1 MLAKTRVG
9 GISARH
15 ASFGSPQSQLLNP
28 CGALTLLPNQT
39 AVPSAQISTLVP
51 EFYRSSMS
59 KAIVSSLYDSDVFK
73 MACRQFD
80 QAADA
85 INLPDVIRDRTKYP
99 RRCLAVALP
108 VKREDGSV
116 TVFEG
121 YRVQHNLS
129 TGPSKGGIRFHQNV
143 TLGEVAALA
152 MWMSWKCSL
161 VGLPYGGAKGG
172 VIVDPNQLSLRELEH
187 LSRRYMQEMVNFVGP
202 QVDVPAPD
210 VGTNERIMGWM
221 MDTYSNHVGHLS
233 PAVVTGKP
241 IALGGSQGRREA
253 TGAGVAYLIKKYLED
268 LKIPIK
274 KSTVA
279 IQGFG
284 NVGSETALALVGY
297 GAKVIAISDYTGAYY
312 NAKGINVARA
322 LKYIASQKTL
332 RDFDGGE
339 AITNEQLLELK
350 CTVLV
355 PAALERVIT
364 EKNAAKLKCRVLAEA
379 ANGPTTNAA
388 DKIIEARGDIEIIPD
403 VLCNSG
409 GVIVSYFEWLQNL
422 SSFYWGREEVITKL
436 FAMLDKAK
444 TSVDA
449 QKNKFQFSR
458 RLAALTLGI
467 QRVADAKAARGLF
480 P

>member
-1 MLAKTRVG
+1 MDTLVFTQ
-9 GISARH
+9 SA
-15 ASFGSPQSQLLNP
+15 LNKGLFP
-28 CGALTLLPNQT
+28 
-39 AVPSAQISTLVP
+39 ISTIAGDTP
-51 EFYRSSMS
+51 APPNRTMS

-80 QAADA
+80 KAADA
-85 INLPDVIRDRTKYP
+85 INLPDTIRDRTKYP
-99 RRCLAVALP
+99 RRCMVVSLP
-108 VKREDGSV
+108 VRRKDGSV

-143 TLGEVAALA
+143 TIGEVAALA

-172 VIVDPNQLSLRELEH
+172 VIVDPNQLTENELEH
-187 LSRRYMQEMVNFVGP
+187 LARRYMQELVAFVGP
-202 QVDVPAPD
+202 HTDVPAPD
-210 VGTNERIMGWM
+210 VGTNEKIMGWM
-221 MDTYSNHVGHLS
+221 MDTYSNHVGHLA

-253 TGAGVAYLIKKYLED
+253 TGAGVAYLVKKYLED
-268 LKIPIK
+268 MKVPINK
-274 KSTVA
+274 ATVV

-284 NVGSETALALVGY
+284 NVGSETAIALAGY
-297 GAKVIAISDYTGAYY
+297 GAKIIGISDYTGGIH
-312 NAKGINVARA
+312 NAKGIDIKKA
-322 LKYIASQKTL
+322 LEFVKYQKVL

-339 AITNEQLLELK
+339 PITNEALLELK
-350 CTVLV
+350 CTVLI

-364 EKNAAKLKCRVLAEA
+364 EKNAPKLKCRLLAEA
-379 ANGPTTNAA
+379 ANGPTTNRA
-388 DKIIEARGDIEIIPD
+388 DKLLEQRDDIELIPD

-422 SSFYWGREEVITKL
+422 SSFYWERDEVMKKL
-436 FAMLDKAK
+436 FAILDKAK
-444 TSVDA
+444 DSVEY
-449 QKNKFQFSR
+449 QKRKFKFSR

-467 QRVADAKAARGLF
+467 QRVADAKQSRGLF

>member
-1 MLAKTRVG
+1 
-9 GISARH
+9 
-15 ASFGSPQSQLLNP
+15 
-28 CGALTLLPNQT
+28 
-39 AVPSAQISTLVP
+39 
-51 EFYRSSMS
+51 MS
-59 KAIVSSLYDSDVFK
+59 KAVVSSLYDSDVFR

-80 QAADA
+80 KAADA
-85 INLPDVIRDRTKYP
+85 INLPEPIRDRTKYP

-108 VKREDGSV
+108 IKRQDGSV

-129 TGPSKGGIRFHQNV
+129 TGPSKGGVRFHPHV
-143 TLGEVAALA
+143 TIGEVAALA

-172 VIVDPNQLSLRELEH
+172 VICDPNELTPGELEH
-187 LSRRYMQEMVNFVGP
+187 LSRRYMQELVNFVGP
-202 QVDVPAPD
+202 HTDVPAPD
-210 VGTNERIMGWM
+210 VGTNEKIMGWM
-221 MDTYSNHVGHLS
+221 MDTYSNHVGHVV

-241 IALGGSQGRREA
+241 ISLGGSQGRREA
-253 TGAGVAYLIKKYLED
+253 TGAGVAYLVKKYLED
-268 LKIPIK
+268 LNIPVT
-274 KSTVA
+274 SATVV

-284 NVGSETALALVGY
+284 NVGSETAAALAGY
-297 GAKVIAISDYTGAYY
+297 GAKIIGISDYTGGIHNPQGIDIRKALAYVRY
-312 NAKGINVARA
+312 QRV
-322 LKYIASQKTL
+322 L

-339 AITNEQLLELK
+339 PVTNEQLLELP

-364 EKNAAKLKCRVLAEA
+364 EQNAAKLKCRVLAEA

-388 DKIIEARGDIEIIPD
+388 DRVIDQREDIELIPD

-422 SSFYWGREEVITKL
+422 SNFYWDRDEVMRKL
-436 FAMLDKAK
+436 FGILDKAK
-444 TSVDA
+444 DSVDY
-449 QKNKFQFSR
+449 QKRKFKFSR

-467 QRVADAKAARGLF
+467 QRVADAKESRGLF

>member
-1 MLAKTRVG
+1 
-9 GISARH
+9 
-15 ASFGSPQSQLLNP
+15 
-28 CGALTLLPNQT
+28 
-39 AVPSAQISTLVP
+39 
-51 EFYRSSMS
+51 MS
-59 KAIVSSLYDSDVFK
+59 KAIVSSLYDSEVFK

-85 INLPDVIRDRTKYP
+85 INLPDALRDRTKYP

-108 VKREDGSV
+108 VKRDDGSV

-129 TGPSKGGIRFHQNV
+129 TGPSKGGIRFHQHV

-172 VIVDPNQLSLRELEH
+172 VIVNPNDLSLNELEH
-187 LSRRYMQEMVNFVGP
+187 LSRRYMQEMVNFLGP
-202 QVDVPAPD
+202 HIDVAAPD

-221 MDTYSNHVGHLS
+221 MDTYSNHIGHVS
-233 PAVVTGKP
+233 PAIVTGKP

-253 TGAGVAYLIKKYLED
+253 TGAGVAYLVKKYLED
-268 LKIPIK
+268 LKIPINET
-274 KSTVA
+274 TVA

-284 NVGSETALALVGY
+284 NVGSETALSLGDY
-297 GAKVIAISDYTGAYY
+297 GAKIIAISDYTGAYY
-312 NAKGINVARA
+312 NPKGIDVRRA
-322 LKYIASQKTL
+322 LNYVQYQKTL

-339 AITNEQLLELK
+339 AITNEQLLELT

-364 EKNAAKLKCRVLAEA
+364 EQNAAKLKCRVLAEA

-422 SSFYWGREEVITKL
+422 SNFYWGREEVITKL
-436 FAMLDKAK
+436 FGILDKAK
-444 TSVDA
+444 AAVDA
-449 QKNKFQFSR
+449 QKATFQFSR

>member
-1 MLAKTRVG
+1 
-9 GISARH
+9 
-15 ASFGSPQSQLLNP
+15 
-28 CGALTLLPNQT
+28 
-39 AVPSAQISTLVP
+39 
-51 EFYRSSMS
+51 MS
-59 KAIVSSLYDSDVFK
+59 KAVVSSLYDSDVFR

-80 QAADA
+80 KAADA
-85 INLPDVIRDRTKYP
+85 ISLPEAVRDRTKYP
-99 RRCLAVALP
+99 RRCLAVSLP
-108 VKREDGSV
+108 VKRRDGSV

-129 TGPSKGGIRFHQNV
+129 TGPSKGGIRFHQDV

-152 MWMSWKCSL
+152 MWMSWKTSL

-172 VIVDPNQLSLRELEH
+172 VIVNPSELDENELEH

-202 QVDVPAPD
+202 HVDVPAPD
-210 VGTNERIMGWM
+210 VGTNEKIMGWM
-221 MDTYSNHVGHLS
+221 MDTYSNHAGHVES
-233 PAVVTGKP
+233 AVVTGKP

-253 TGAGVAYLIKKYLED
+253 TGAGVAYLTKRYLED
-268 LKIPIK
+268 LGIPVDRA
-274 KSTVA
+274 TVA

-284 NVGSETALALVGY
+284 NVGSETALALAAY
-297 GAKVIAISDYTGAYY
+297 GAKIIAISDYTGGIH
-312 NAKGINVARA
+312 NAKGIDLAKA
-322 LKYIASQKTL
+322 IAYVRYQKTL
-332 RDFDGGE
+332 HDFHEGE
-339 AITNEQLLELK
+339 AITNEQLLELP
-350 CTVLV
+350 CTVLA
-355 PAALERVIT
+355 PCALERVIT
-364 EKNAAKLKCRVLAEA
+364 DQNAAKLKCRVLAEG

-388 DKIIEARGDIEIIPD
+388 DKIIEARGDIELIPD

-422 SSFYWGREEVITKL
+422 SNFYWSRDEVLQKL

-444 TSVDA
+444 AAVDA
-449 QKNKFQFSR
+449 QKGKFKFSR